1 MSKLITFIIRHRA
14 IILLLALLLTG
25 IGAWTWLKLD
35 IEAYPDISD
44 TEVGVISQ
52 LNGLPAE
59 EMEQQVTIPVER
71 ALNTVPGVISK
82 RSKTIFGLSIVTLTF
97 NDKTNIY
104 LARQLVLEKLKD
116 ADIPAGVSPV
126 LTPMTMAMGEIF
138 RYVIDAPDSCAITYL
153 RELQDYV
160 IVPKLLQAEGVVDV
174 ANFGGLVRQF
184 QVIINPISLE
194 KYNLKVQD
202 VADAIAANNKSTGG
216 NYIRIG
222 SSQMNIRGIGRIR
235 KVEDIDNIVVDNR
248 NGVPILIRDIASIEI
263 GNLPPTGIL
272 GYQDKSNGTSKSM
285 GIEGIVLLK
294 KFENP
299 SKTMLNVYE
308 KVEELNT
315 VILPKGIRIQT
326 FYDRTELVS
335 LTVHTVAKTL
345 LEGILVVLLVLT
357 VLLGN
362 WRAAVISALAIPFS
376 LLFAFICMYLYGIP
390 ANLLSLGAIDFGII
404 VDASVVMVEA
414 IFRNIAYA
422 SETDR
427 KNGIDAI
434 VIRSAREV
442 QKQILY
448 TVLIITVALLP
459 MFTLQRVE
467 GRLFSPMA
475 WTLSF
480 AILGSMIYSLTM
492 VPVMGS
498 FLFKMTS
505 SEGKN
510 YLWDFIEKLYSRL
523 LTWVLKVP
531 KTVLALALAV
541 VLAGLFAGSRLGTE
555 FLPEL
560 DEGCIWVRVFLPA
573 GISLDAA
580 NQYPAI
586 LRKELSKYDEVKG
599 VLTQL
604 GRNDDGTDPFGP
616 NRIEAMIQLKQPY
629 SSWESKLTK
638 KELVL
643 NIKNNLEK
651 IIPGATFTI
660 TQPIID
666 MVTENATGSSSDLA
680 IFVTGRNLDTLRVY
694 AERILKIAK
703 TIPGASETSIEQEK
717 KQTQLDIEVDRAK
730 AARYGV
736 NVSDVNAV
744 LEMAVGGLPVSSL
757 WEEERKFDIILR
769 FSKESRKTPEQ
780 IGKII
785 IPTKTGLRIP
795 LSQVANIRLSE
806 GQTIIARDDEQ
817 RQITVKTNI
826 RGRDQGSFAAEIN
839 KKIEEQIKLPSNY
852 YFTMGGQFENLKRAQ
867 NRLLVIVPF
876 TLLLIFSILLML
888 FGYQTKYVLIV
899 MANIPFA
906 IVGGIVALLLR
917 NINIS
922 ISAGVGFVSLSGVC
936 VMAGVLWVSYLNKLN
951 AKQNLPI
958 KELIYR
964 GSIVQFRP
972 IFLVMLIAIIGLI
985 PAALNTG
992 VGSDVQRPLATVIVG
1007 GLTSSLLLTAF
1018 VTPALYYLFHRNH
1031 RMDPNETDPVQSDK
1045 DEN

>member
-1 MSKLITFIIRHRA
+1 MLLS
-14 IILLLALLLTG
+14 LLLAG
-25 IGAWTWLKLD
+25 VGAWTWSKLD

-59 EMEQQVTIPVER
+59 EMEQQVTIPIER
-71 ALNTVPGVISK
+71 ALNTVPGVLSK

-116 ADIPAGVSPV
+116 ADIPEGVSPS

-202 VADAIAANNKSTGG
+202 VADAIAVNNKSTGG

-235 KVEDIDNIVVDNR
+235 KVTDIENIVVDNR
-248 NGVPILIRDIASIEI
+248 NGVPILIKDIASIEI
-263 GNLPPTGIL
+263 GNLTPTGIL
-272 GYQDKSNGTSKSM
+272 GYVDKSNGTSKNM

-299 SKTMLNVYE
+299 SKTMLNVYD
-308 KVEELNT
+308 KVDELNN
-315 VILPKGIRIQT
+315 VILPKGIKIQT
-326 FYDRTELVS
+326 FYDRTELVT
-335 LTVHTVAKTL
+335 LTIQTVAKTL
-345 LEGILVVLLVLT
+345 LEGILVVLIILT
-357 VLLGN
+357 LLLGN
-362 WRAAVISALAIPFS
+362 WRAAIISALAIPFS

-414 IFRNIAYA
+414 IFRNITFATEA
-422 SETDR
+422 DK
-427 KNGIDAI
+427 KNGIDSI
-434 VIRSAREV
+434 VVRSAREV

-448 TVLIITVALLP
+448 TVMIITVALLP

-475 WTLSF
+475 WTLTF

-492 VPVMGS
+492 VPVLGS
-498 FLFKMTS
+498 YLFKTTS

-510 YLWDFIEKLYSRL
+510 LLWNLIEKAYSKSL
-523 LTWVLKVP
+523 SVALKFP
-531 KTVLALALAV
+531 KTVMSVTLIIII
-541 VLAGLFAGSRLGTE
+541 AGFFSGTKLGTE

-573 GISLDAA
+573 GISLEAS
-580 NQYPAI
+580 NQYPGI
-586 LRKELSKYDEVKG
+586 LRKELSNYKEVKG

-638 KELVL
+638 KQLVL
-643 NIKNNLEK
+643 RIKSNLEK
-651 IIPGATFTI
+651 LIPGATFTI
-660 TQPIID
+660 SQPIID

-694 AERILKIAK
+694 AERILKITK
-703 TIPGASETSIEQEK
+703 TINGASESSIEQEK
-717 KQTQLDIEVDRAK
+717 KQTQLDIAIDRTK

-736 NVSDVNAV
+736 NVADINAV

-757 WEEERKFDIILR
+757 WEEERKFDIVLR
-769 FSKESRKTPEQ
+769 FSKESRKTPDQ

-795 LSQVANIRLSE
+795 LSQVADIKLSE
-806 GQTIIARDDEQ
+806 GQTIISRDDEQ

-839 KKIEEQIKLPSNY
+839 KKIKQNIKLPSNY
-852 YFTMGGQFENLKRAQ
+852 HYSLGGQFENLQRAKD
-867 NRLLVIVPF
+867 RLLFIIPV
-876 TLLLIFSILLML
+876 TLLLIFSILLIL
-888 FGYQTKYVLIV
+888 FKYETKYVLIV
-899 MANIPFA
+899 MANIPCA
-906 IVGGIVALLLR
+906 IIGGILALLFR

-936 VMAGVLWVSYLNKLN
+936 VMAGVLWVSYLNRMHVR
-951 AKQNLPI
+951 QNLTI
-958 KELIYR
+958 RELVYK
-964 GSIVQFRP
+964 GSLVQFRP

-992 VGSDVQRPLATVIVG
+992 VGSDVQKPLATVIVG

-1018 VTPALYYLFHRNH
+1018 VTPAMYLLMHR
-1031 RMDPNETDPVQSDK
+1031 RREEVTES
-1045 DEN
+1045 

>member
-1 MSKLITFIIRHRA
+1 MSSSITFIIKHRA
-14 IILLLALLLTG
+14 IVLILALLMSG
-25 IGAWTWLKLD
+25 VGAWTWSKLD

-116 ADIPAGVSPV
+116 ADIPDGVSPV

-138 RYVIDAPDSCAITYL
+138 RYVIQAPDSCPITYL

-184 QVIINPISLE
+184 QVIINPLTLE
-194 KYNLKVQD
+194 KYNLKFQD

-222 SSQMNIRGIGRIR
+222 SSQMNIRGIGRIK
-235 KVEDIDNIVVDNR
+235 KVEDIENIVVENR
-248 NGVPILIRDIASIEI
+248 NGVPILIKDIASIEI
-263 GNLPPTGIL
+263 GNLPPSGIL
-272 GYQDKSNGTSKSM
+272 GYVNKTNGTSKNM

-299 SKTMLNVYE
+299 SKTMLNVYD
-308 KVEELNT
+308 KVEELNQ
-315 VILPKGIRIQT
+315 VILPKGIKIET
-326 FYDRTELVS
+326 YYDRTELVS
-335 LTVHTVAKTL
+335 LTIHTVAKTL
-345 LEGILVVLLVLT
+345 LEGILVVLIILT
-357 VLLGN
+357 ILLGN

-414 IFRNIAYA
+414 IFRNITYA
-422 SETDR
+422 SDADR
-427 KNGIDAI
+427 KNGIDGI
-434 VIRSAREV
+434 VIRSAKEV

-475 WTLSF
+475 WTLSL
-480 AILGSMIYSLTM
+480 AIIGSMIYALTM
-492 VPVMGS
+492 VPVLGS
-498 FLFKMTS
+498 FLFKTNS

-510 YLWDFIEKLYSRL
+510 YIWEFIEKLYSKIL
-523 LTWVLKVP
+523 LWVLKVP
-531 KTVLALALAV
+531 KTVLASALIIV
-541 VLAGLFAGSRLGTE
+541 TIGIFSGGKLGTE

-573 GISLDAA
+573 GISLDAS

-586 LRKELSKYDEVKG
+586 LRKELSNYDEVKG

-616 NRIEAMIQLKQPY
+616 NRVEAMIQLKQPY

-638 KELVL
+638 KELVMK
-643 NIKNNLEK
+643 IKKNLENL
-651 IIPGATFTI
+651 IPGATFTI
-660 TQPIID
+660 SQPIID

-694 AERILKIAK
+694 AERILKITK
-703 TIPGASETSIEQEK
+703 TINGASESSIEQEK
-717 KQTQLDIEVDRAK
+717 KQTQLDIEIDRNK

-736 NVSDVNAV
+736 NVADVNAV

-795 LSQVANIRLSE
+795 LSQVANIKLSE

-826 RGRDQGSFAAEIN
+826 RGRDQGSFADEIN
-839 KKIEEQIKLPSNY
+839 NKIIDQIKLPSNY
-852 YFTMGGQFENLKRAQ
+852 YYSLGGQFENLQRARD
-867 NRLLVIVPF
+867 RLLFIIPV
-876 TLLLIFSILLML
+876 TLLLIFSILLIL
-888 FGYQTKYVLIV
+888 FSYETKHVLIV

-906 IVGGIVALLLR
+906 IVGGIAALLIR

-936 VMAGVLWVSYLNKLN
+936 VMAGVLWVSYLNKLY
-951 AKQNLPI
+951 AQQTRSL
-958 KELIYR
+958 KELVYD
-964 GSIVQFRP
+964 GSVVQFRP

-1018 VTPALYYLFHRNH
+1018 VTPALYYLLHRNK
-1031 RMDPNETDPVQSDK
+1031 K
-1045 DEN
+1045 DEGNKVT

>member
-1 MSKLITFIIRHRA
+1 MSKSTSFIIKHRA
-14 IILLLALLLTG
+14 IVLLLALLLSG
-25 IGAWTWLKLD
+25 VGAWTWSMLD

-52 LNGLPAE
+52 LNGLPSE

-97 NDKTNIY
+97 NEKTNIY

-116 ADIPAGVSPV
+116 AEIPEGVSPV

-138 RYVIDAPDSCAITYL
+138 RYVIEAPDSCEITYL

-184 QVIINPISLE
+184 QVIIKPLSLE

-202 VADAIAANNKSTGG
+202 VADAIAVNNKSTGG
-216 NYIRIG
+216 NFIRVG

-235 KVEDIDNIVVDNR
+235 KVEDIENIVVDNR

-272 GYQDKSNGTSKSM
+272 GYVNKSAGSSRNM

-308 KVEELNT
+308 KVEELNN
-315 VILPKGIRIQT
+315 VILPGGIKIKT

-345 LEGILVVLLVLT
+345 LEGILIVLLVLT
-357 VLLGN
+357 LLLGN
-362 WRAAVISALAIPFS
+362 WKAAVISALAIPFS

-414 IFRNIAYA
+414 IFRNISFA
-422 SETDR
+422 SEADR
-427 KNGIDAI
+427 KNGINAI
-434 VIRSAREV
+434 VIRSSREV
-442 QKQILY
+442 QKQILF

-475 WTLSF
+475 WTLTF
-480 AILGSMIYSLTM
+480 AMFGSMIYSLTL
-492 VPVMGS
+492 VPVLGS
-498 FLFKMTS
+498 FLFKTNS
-505 SEGKN
+505 HEGGN
-510 YLWDFIEKLYSRL
+510 FLWDKIQMLYTAAL
-523 LTWVLKVP
+523 GKVLKVP
-531 KTVLALALAV
+531 RTVIGIAFFV
-541 VLAGLFAGSRLGTE
+541 VMAGLITGSKLGTE

-573 GISLDAA
+573 GISLETA

-586 LRKELSKYDEVKG
+586 LRNELSKYDEVKG
-599 VLTQL
+599 VMTQL

-616 NRIEAMIQLKQPY
+616 NRLETMVQLKQPY
-629 SSWESKLTK
+629 SSWESKRSK
-638 KELVL
+638 KELVTE
-643 NIKNNLEK
+643 IKKKLESL
-651 IIPGATFTI
+651 IPGASFTI
-660 TQPIID
+660 SQPIID

-703 TIPGASETSIEQEK
+703 NVPGASESAIEQEK
-717 KQTQLDIEVDRAK
+717 KQTQLDIEIDRTR

-757 WEEERKFDIILR
+757 WEEERQFDIILR

-785 IPTKTGLRIP
+785 IPTKSGLRIP
-795 LSQVANIRLSE
+795 LSQVADIRLSE
-806 GQTIIARDDEQ
+806 GQTIISRNDET
-817 RQITVKTNI
+817 RLLTVKTNI
-826 RGRDQGSFAAEIN
+826 RGRDQGSFAAEIRN
-839 KKIEEQIKLPSNY
+839 RINEQIKLPSNY
-852 YFTMGGQFENLKRAQ
+852 YYSLGGQFENMQRAQ
-867 NRLLVIVPF
+867 NRLLFFIPV
-876 TLLLIFSILLML
+876 TLLLIFSILMIL
-888 FGYQTKYVLIV
+888 FSYQTKSVLIV

-906 IVGGIVALLLR
+906 LVGGVLALYFR
-917 NINIS
+917 DINIS
-922 ISAGVGFVSLSGVC
+922 ISAGVGFVSLAGVC
-936 VMAGVLWVSYLNKLN
+936 VMAGVLWVSYLNKLMAN
-951 AKQNLPI
+951 QNMTAL
-958 KELIYR
+958 EVVTS

-1007 GLTSSLLLTAF
+1007 GLTSSLLLTIF
-1018 VTPALYYLFHRNH
+1018 VTPAMYYLFNRKKERN
-1031 RMDPNETDPVQSDK
+1031 
-1045 DEN
+1045 

>member
-1 MSKLITFIIRHRA
+1 MSKLITFVIKHRT
-14 IILLLALLLTG
+14 IVVLLALLLTG
-25 IGAWTWLKLD
+25 IGAWTWSKLD
-35 IEAYPDISD
+35 IEAYPDITD

-138 RYVIDAPDSCAITYL
+138 RYVIDAPDSCPITYL

-160 IVPKLLQAEGVVDV
+160 IVPKILQAEGVVDV

-184 QVIINPISLE
+184 QVIINPITLE

-202 VADAIAANNKSTGG
+202 VADAITANNKSTGG
-216 NYIRIG
+216 NFIRIG
-222 SSQMNIRGIGRIR
+222 SSQMNIKGIGRIR
-235 KVEDIDNIVVDNR
+235 KVEDIENIVVDNR
-248 NGVPILIRDIASIEI
+248 NGVPILIKDIASIEI

-272 GYQDKSNGTSKSM
+272 GYVDKSNGLSKSM

-308 KVEELNT
+308 KVDELND
-315 VILPKGIRIQT
+315 VILPKGIKIRT

-345 LEGILVVLLVLT
+345 LEGILVVLIVLT

-362 WRAAVISALAIPFS
+362 WKAAVISALAIPFS

-422 SETDR
+422 SEADR
-427 KNGIDAI
+427 KHGIDPI
-434 VIRSAREV
+434 VVRSAREV
-442 QKQILY
+442 QMQILY

-480 AILGSMIYSLTM
+480 AIIGSMIYALTL
-492 VPVMGS
+492 VPVLGS
-498 FLFKMTS
+498 FLFKTTS
-505 SEGKN
+505 SESKN
-510 YLWDFIEKLYSRL
+510 YLWDFIEKLYSKVL
-523 LTWVLKVP
+523 SWVLKVP
-531 KTVLALALAV
+531 KMV
-541 VLAGLFAGSRLGTE
+541 VAGSVVVVILGLFSGSHLGTE

-560 DEGCIWVRVFLPA
+560 DEGCIWVRVFLPS

-616 NRIEAMIQLKQPY
+616 NRVEAMVQLKQPY
-629 SSWESKLTK
+629 STWESKLTK

-643 NIKNNLEK
+643 IIKNDLENL
-651 IIPGATFTI
+651 IPGATFTI

-694 AERILKIAK
+694 AEKILKIAK
-703 TIPGASETSIEQEK
+703 TVKGASETSIEQEK
-717 KQTQLDIEVDRAK
+717 KQTQLDIEIDRAK

-736 NVSDVNAV
+736 NVADVNAV

-795 LSQVANIRLSE
+795 LSQVADIRLSE

-826 RGRDQGSFAAEIN
+826 RGRDQGSFAAEIGS
-839 KKIEEQIKLPSNY
+839 KIKEQIKLPSNY
-852 YFTMGGQFENLKRAQ
+852 HYSLGGQFENLQRAQ
-867 NRLLVIVPF
+867 DRLLLIIPF
-876 TLLLIFSILLML
+876 TLLLIFSILLIL
-888 FGYQTKYVLIV
+888 FKYNTKHVLIV

-906 IVGGIVALLLR
+906 IVGGIVALLTR

-936 VMAGVLWVSYLNKLN
+936 VMAGVLWVSYLNKLYE
-951 AKQNLPI
+951 KKTMSM
-958 KELIYR
+958 KEIVYK

-985 PAALNTG
+985 PAALNSG

-1018 VTPALYYLFHRNH
+1018 VTPALYYLLHRRREGEGKN
-1031 RMDPNETDPVQSDK
+1031 DN
-1045 DEN
+1045 